1 MAKRRTRKPGHRAK
15 VVGDRTVPA
24 GVQLGLPGT
33 IRASALILPAKLPWE
48 SLERAVGLLGYL
60 GQGVPWWI
68 GDILLAGERAYGER
82 YAQLEVAMQGYT
94 PETLKDLCWVAERIP
109 PARRREKLSW
119 SHHREVAA
127 LEPAHQDRLLAR
139 AEKEGWTKSRLREAA
154 QKLKKSGSEDAEG
167 VDVSFRARVCE
178 CCATTTTCH
187 VDGCRCAKRRQPAA

>member
-1 MAKRRTRKPGHRAK
+1 MTKRRVAKQRTRKPKPHAK
-15 VVGDRTVPA
+15 VIPVGA
-24 GVQLGLPGT
+24 QLGLPGT
-33 IRASALILPAKLPWE
+33 IRASALILPAKVPWQT
-48 SLERAVGLLGYL
+48 LERTVGLLGYL

-68 GDILLAGERAYGER
+68 GDALLAGERTYGER
-82 YAQLEVAMQGYT
+82 YAQLEAAMKGYM

-109 PARRREKLSW
+109 PTRRHDTLSW

-154 QKLKKSGSEDAEG
+154 QKLKKAGSEDAEG

-178 CCATTTTCH
+178 CCATTTKCH
-187 VDGCRCAKRRQPAA
+187 VDDCRCAKRRQP